1 MAFLRGTE
9 SALSKIS
16 NSIIP
21 NNLNKKEGSFIC
33 YFNVNFMLLKSNPFI
48 DSRDPSNKKLLT
60 KRDKRIMK
68 KKVLIVCTG
77 NACRSQMAEG
87 YIKHFANE
95 FNEVVS
101 AGVDP
106 HGLHPLAVQV
116 MAEDGLDITDHFS
129 KNLAQVPDDDY
140 DYAISVCLE
149 AKRDVSFKKINAKQK
164 IHIEFKDPA
173 AIEGDME
180 TKLEG
185 FREVREQIKKY
196 VLRFIGREIIPQS
209 QKETS
214 K

>member
-1 MAFLRGTE
+1 
-9 SALSKIS
+9 
-16 NSIIP
+16 
-21 NNLNKKEGSFIC
+21 
-33 YFNVNFMLLKSNPFI
+33 
-48 DSRDPSNKKLLT
+48 
-60 KRDKRIMK
+60 MK

-95 FNEVVS
+95 FTEVVS
-101 AGVDP
+101 AGINP

-116 MAEDGLDITDHFS
+116 MAEDGLDIADQFS
-129 KNLAQVPDDDY
+129 KNVDQIPAEDY

-149 AKRDVSFKKINAKQK
+149 AKRNASFRKVNAKQK

-173 AIEGDME
+173 MIEGDME

-196 VLRFIGREIIPQS
+196 ILRFIGREIIPQS

-214 K
+214 Q

>member
-1 MAFLRGTE
+1 
-9 SALSKIS
+9 
-16 NSIIP
+16 
-21 NNLNKKEGSFIC
+21 
-33 YFNVNFMLLKSNPFI
+33 
-48 DSRDPSNKKLLT
+48 
-60 KRDKRIMK
+60 MK

-95 FNEVVS
+95 FTEVVS

-116 MAEDGLDITDHFS
+116 MEEDGLDISDQFS
-129 KNLAQVPDDDY
+129 KSLADIPNEDY
-140 DYAISVCLE
+140 DYAITVCLR
-149 AKRDVSFKKINAKQK
+149 AKKNASLKKVNAKQK

-173 AIEGDME
+173 QIEGDME
-180 TKLEG
+180 TRLEG

-196 VLRFIGREIIPQS
+196 ILRFIGREIMPQS